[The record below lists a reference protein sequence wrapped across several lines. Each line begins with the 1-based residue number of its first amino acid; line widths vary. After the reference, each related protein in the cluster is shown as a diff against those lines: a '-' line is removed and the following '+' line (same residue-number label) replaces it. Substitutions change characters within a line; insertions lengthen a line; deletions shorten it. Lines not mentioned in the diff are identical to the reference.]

1 MDRSKIG
8 VHAAFLSIILLF
20 SIIARLDFMAVLA
33 HIQQEYR
40 DMEGCAANKMKEFFK
55 VITIDQAMA
64 YRDMFAPTPPETVLL
79 RDSTGRILAADIRS
93 DIDLPDFARSIMDGF
108 AVKGSST
115 FGASEGNPAYL
126 DVIGSVAMGESTAL
140 TVGPGE
146 AVRIATGGMLPPG
159 TDSVV
164 MVEHTEAIDDTT
176 IEVYRSVAPG
186 QNMVEVGEDIKKAET
201 ALHGGR
207 RIRPQEAGM
216 LAALGIFKV
225 PVFTR
230 PAIGIISTGDEIVAV
245 DQKPGPG
252 QIRDINTHT
261 LMGLVRGLGATA
273 KSYGIVHDDYH
284 SLHSVCTQALAQCD
298 MILVSGGS
306 SVGARDFTIDV
317 ITAMPDSEILFHGVS
332 ISPGKPTILAR
343 VQNKAFWGLPGH
355 VVSAMVVFSQIVK
368 PFIERISGL
377 DQKAVTKARFTAKL
391 NRNLASAQGRVDFV
405 RVRLV
410 RDENGLWADPILG
423 KSGLINTMVK
433 ADGLV
438 AIGMNTEGLEKGAE
452 IEVIPF

>member
-1 MDRSKIG
+1 M
-8 VHAAFLSIILLF
+8 
-20 SIIARLDFMAVLA
+20 
-33 HIQQEYR
+33 
-40 DMEGCAANKMKEFFK
+40 MKAFFK
-55 VITIDQAMA
+55 VITIDGALG
-64 YRDMFAPTPPETVLL
+64 YRERFSPLQTETVSLAN
-79 RDSTGRILAADIRS
+79 STGRILAGDIQS

-126 DVIGSVAMGESTAL
+126 NVKGSVAMGESTDL
-140 TVGPGE
+140 TVGSGE
-146 AVRIATGGMLPPG
+146 AVRISTGGMLPGG

-164 MVEHTEAIDDTT
+164 MIEHTEAIDDAT

-186 QNMVEVGEDIKKAET
+186 QNMIEVGEDIKKAET
-201 ALHGGR
+201 ALRGGR

-216 LAALGIFKV
+216 LAALGIQEV
-225 PVFTR
+225 PVYKKPT
-230 PAIGIISTGDEIVAV
+230 IGIISTGDEIVSV
-245 DQKPGPG
+245 SQKPGPG
-252 QIRDINTHT
+252 QIRDINTYT
-261 LMGLVRGLGATA
+261 LMGLVRDLDARA
-273 KSYGIVHDDYH
+273 VSYGIVRDDYH
-284 SLHSVCTQALAQCD
+284 DLQSVCTRAMSQCD

-343 VQNKAFWGLPGH
+343 VQDKAFWGLPGH
-355 VVSAMVVFSQIVK
+355 VVSAMVVFSRIVK
-368 PFIERISGL
+368 PFIHRISGL
-377 DQKAVTKARFTAKL
+377 SDETEQKIRLRARL
-391 NRNLASAQGRVDFV
+391 SRNLASAQGRVDFV
-405 RVRLV
+405 RVRLIQEK
-410 RDENGLWADPILG
+410 DGLRAEPILG

-438 AIGMNTEGLEKGAE
+438 AIGMNTEGLEKGTE